1 MSMNRVAAYLWA
13 GPVSAAA
20 LPLVALG
27 VLTGGRASRRSGV
40 LEASGGA
47 LRPLLGRAVP
57 GFPISAITLGHVV
70 LASGED
76 VLAKCRAHE
85 RVHVRQYERWGL
97 LFPLLYL
104 TASFA
109 ALARGRTAYAGNA
122 FERQAFLET
131 ETGDIR
137 PA

>member
-1 MSMNRVAAYLWA
+1 MPRFAAYLWA

-27 VLTGGRASRRSGV
+27 LLTGGRARRRSGV

-47 LRPLLGRAVP
+47 LQAILGRAVP

-76 VLAKCRAHE
+76 ALSKCRAHE
-85 RVHVRQYERWGL
+85 RVHVRQYETWGL

-104 TASFA
+104 AASAA
-109 ALARGRTAYAGNA
+109 ALARGRGAYVGNA
-122 FERQAFLET
+122 FERQAFRES
-131 ETGDIR
+131 EDGFR
-137 PA
+137 P